1 LGSLDSDDESSFEED
16 IVEYEEKAEDDPQ
29 EILINL
35 ENQIEKLKDHRMDL
49 IIEEETPM
57 QILNLT
63 LQEQHQNVLERL
75 LSEDHDYAGWIKCVV
90 AKEIALMQ
98 QKLGKNTE
106 PNAHL
111 YPVQVFDDLIE
122 GGDRWTQI
130 KNKIRLDKSL
140 NEKQQNQLWGLLE
153 KWIVDS
159 LTIISFSFLSI
170 ILYFQGI
177 MGNKGFAM
185 GGFILLFKIILN
197 QVNEFRVC

>member
-1 LGSLDSDDESSFEED
+1 
-16 IVEYEEKAEDDPQ
+16 
-29 EILINL
+29 
-35 ENQIEKLKDHRMDL
+35 MDL
-49 IIEEETPM
+49 IIEEETLM

-90 AKEIALMQ
+90 AEEIALMQ
-98 QKLGKNTE
+98 QKLGKNIE